1 MADAVEA
8 PLQALQQ
15 MRDALPEKEKK
26 GNLGRMVNYIMEIA
40 MGGWSIRQALKNLG
54 ELQAVGQHLDTA
66 KSMLEKVEGPAQNV
80 EQIVLDVGDYL
91 KKNCSEAMKAHCY
104 TAGDQFCD
112 SSLNDIYEAA
122 AQGKITEHGNVDKIK
137 ESMLDGMNNYHRGE
151 SDRLVQNMVW
161 GSAFVALVQL
171 LRICGAWKKISEAS
185 NVTENPY
192 LFTAIKENLA
202 EMEKKVT
209 ELLDLCKRNPKDSS
223 IGGKVVRI
231 DLLYTQTLGKI
242 SNLRVNI
249 NGHIQ
254 TLDLLADYSAV
265 DGVVNLATAGTQ
277 GYQLWHAWP
286 NLSSYAARL
295 GVASVAVFMVLAFG
309 NLRTYYL
316 SQKELKELRKNLN
329 EVNYLQEM
337 LQDLQEQAAQAFK
350 RTQPE

>member
-91 KKNCSEAMKAHCY
+91 KKNCSEAMKGHCY

-151 SDRLVQNMVW
+151 SDRLIKNMVW
-161 GSAFVALVQL
+161 GSAFVAVVQL
-171 LRICGAWKKISEAS
+171 LKIYGAWKKISEAS

-192 LFTAIKENLA
+192 LFSAIKKNLV
-202 EMEKKVT
+202 EMENRVT
-209 ELLDLCKRNPKDSS
+209 ELLDLCERNPNDSS
-223 IGGKVVRI
+223 ISRKVIRI
-231 DLLYTQTLGKI
+231 NTLFNMTLGKI
-242 SNLRVNI
+242 SNLKVNM

-254 TLDLLADYSAV
+254 SLDLLANYSAV
-265 DGVVNLATAGTQ
+265 DGLANLATAGTQ
-277 GYQLWHAWP
+277 GYQLWQTWS
-286 NLSSYAARL
+286 NLASSTKNF
-295 GVASVAVFMVLAFG
+295 GVVSVAVFTGLAFG
-309 NLRTYYL
+309 NIGIYYL
-316 SQKELKELRKNLN
+316 SQNKLKELKKSLEETTR
-329 EVNYLQEM
+329 LQRM
-337 LQDLQEQAAQAFK
+337 LQDVYEQAAQAIEEM
-350 RTQPE
+350 Q